1 MSHPSYTKP
10 GSVKMDEASG
20 TNFGVMTP
28 TADIFFGRATGTTA
42 PPSAIR
48 PPNRSPHESSLTT
61 PPSRSHR
68 SSHESGLRTPP
79 STRSPHRSPLES
91 SLSAS
96 RSPHESSLTT
106 PPPKSHRSPHESGL
120 RTPPSS
126 RSHRSPHESTLAP
139 PPAKPGSLARSG
151 PRSGLPVSHSASR
164 PHSSA
169 TSTAP
174 ITESGRSSYPS
185 ATDKGGYSSHLPAHS
200 VSTSPGGRVLPSG
213 MSASVSPTG
222 TPSKSKHSTRVS
234 HSHRSSAHPSD
245 GSFRKS
251 SKMPSFTSSR
261 NFPKSIPSQPKGK
274 RLIDIVFCMDCTSSM
289 GDFIDEAKRSIK
301 KIVTKVNDT
310 DNSHVRF
317 GYVAY
322 RDHADSF
329 ITSCHDFVED
339 PDDMS
344 KIISL
349 YDAHGGGDGPEA
361 VTPAMDEALHF
372 RFRDN
377 AAKVVILIADAPP
390 HGVVPQTGKIHEM
403 DVDDYPEGDP
413 SGHDPVD
420 IARKMAARGITFH
433 VVAVEPF
440 LSKYRG
446 AHDLMQ
452 GLAEITD
459 GRFLPLTSADL
470 LPDIITSAAQEEL
483 SLFDAEQVVTQSYR
497 KMKEAKMS
505 NEKITAN
512 LESIL
517 SSKNIK
523 SKQMSVPNIYGN
535 YDRTNVDSVLKSRNL
550 KSAIASQKN
559 IAQPKMDLSTKKVAF
574 VKESSIPV
582 SKIMSRCERRSVKSG
597 HM

>member
-1 MSHPSYTKP
+1 MSHPSYTTP
-10 GSVKMDEASG
+10 GSVRMDEASG
-20 TNFGVMTP
+20 RNFGVMTP
-28 TADIFFGRATGTTA
+28 TADIFFGKATGTTA

-48 PPNRSPHESSLTT
+48 TSHRSPHEGSVT
-61 PPSRSHR
+61 PKSHR
-68 SSHESGLRTPP
+68 SPHEGSLRTPP
-79 STRSPHRSPLES
+79 SSRSPHRSPLES
-91 SLSAS
+91 SLSAVPSS
-96 RSPHESSLTT
+96 RSPH
-106 PPPKSHRSPHESGL
+106 RST
-120 RTPPSS
+120 R
-126 RSHRSPHESTLAP
+126 ESTLAP
-139 PPAKPGSLARSG
+139 PPVKPVSMTGGARSAL
-151 PRSGLPVSHSASR
+151 SAHSASR

-169 TSTAP
+169 ASTTPVTA
-174 ITESGRSSYPS
+174 SGRSNYPS
-185 ATDKGGYSSHLPAHS
+185 AKGGYTSHLPTHS
-200 VSTSPGGRVLPSG
+200 VSSSGGRVLASG
-213 MSASVSPTG
+213 MSVSPSAS
-222 TPSKSKHSTRVS
+222 PSKSKSSARVS
-234 HSHRSSAHPSD
+234 LSYRSNAPAPEN
-245 GSFRKS
+245 SFRKS
-251 SKMPSFTSSR
+251 SKMPAFSSSKS
-261 NFPKSIPSQPKGK
+261 FPKSIPSQPKGK
-274 RLIDIVFCMDCTSSM
+274 RLIDLVFCMDCTSSM

-322 RDHADSF
+322 RDYGDSF

-349 YDAHGGGDGPEA
+349 YDAYGGGDGPEA

-372 RFRDN
+372 RFREN

-390 HGVVPQTGKIHEM
+390 HGVVPQTGKLHEM

-413 SGHDPVD
+413 SNHDPVD
-420 IARKMAARGITFH
+420 IARKMAACGITFH

-440 LSKYRG
+440 LSNFRG

-497 KMKEAKMS
+497 KMKDAKMS

-517 SSKNIK
+517 SSKNMK
-523 SKQMSVPNIYGN
+523 SKQMSVPNIYGD

-559 IAQPKMDLSTKKVAF
+559 LSQPKIDLSSKKVASI
-574 VKESSIPV
+574 KESTIPV
-582 SKIMSRCERRSVKSG
+582 SKIISRCERRSVRSG
-597 HM
+597 YM